1 MMVRESHAGS
11 TNYHTIFADQPIIE
25 LLGSV
30 FMAQLMDKL
39 KDYTTSAN
47 IRRSLLMDK
56 LSEFL
61 AVERGGVKLYE
72 IAIQQVSDAEVLNRF
87 REFYQQTRK
96 HVEILSRVIAN
107 LGGDPTYISP
117 GAKTAEEKAQ
127 ALLSTMTQSDGMAP
141 QQTEMNAIEN
151 IVIAET
157 KDHADWELLGH
168 IARRSSDS
176 RLRDVLKPAVDEVA
190 PEEDQHLNWTTE
202 QMARLGLAA
211 LCE

>member
-11 TNYHTIFADQPIIE
+11 TNYHTTFADQPIIE

-72 IAIQQVSDAEVLNRF
+72 TAIQQVTDAEVLNRF

-107 LGGDPTYISP
+107 LGGDPTYMSP
-117 GAKTAEEKAQ
+117 GAKIAEDKAQ
-127 ALLSTMTQSDGMAP
+127 ALLSTMTRSDGMAP
-141 QQTEMNAIEN
+141 RQTEMNAIEN

-176 RLRDVLKPAVDEVA
+176 QLRDVLAPAVDEVA

>member
-1 MMVRESHAGS
+1 
-11 TNYHTIFADQPIIE
+11 
-25 LLGSV
+25 
-30 FMAQLMDKL
+30 MAQLMDKL

-72 IAIQQVSDAEVLNRF
+72 TAIQQVTDAEVLNRF

-96 HVEILSRVIAN
+96 HVEILSRVIIS
-107 LGGDPTYISP
+107 LGGDPTYMSP
-117 GAKTAEEKAQ
+117 GAKMAEEKAQ
-127 ALLSTMTQSDGMAP
+127 ALLSTMAQSDGMGP

-176 RLRDVLKPAVDEVA
+176 QLRDVLKPAVDEVA

>member
-1 MMVRESHAGS
+1 
-11 TNYHTIFADQPIIE
+11 
-25 LLGSV
+25 
-30 FMAQLMDKL
+30 MAQLMDKL

-72 IAIQQVSDAEVLNRF
+72 TAIQQVTDEEVLNRF

-107 LGGDPTYISP
+107 LGGDPTYMSR
-117 GAKTAEEKAQ
+117 GAKIAEEKAQ
-127 ALLSTMTQSDGMAP
+127 ALLSTMTRSDGMAP
-141 QQTEMNAIEN
+141 PQTEMNAIEN

-176 RLRDVLKPAVDEVA
+176 QLRDVLAPAVDEVA